1 MEHVCPQLGTPVEGR
16 VPYFSSMEE
25 ANMALLGSYLLFHG
39 IVGW

>member
-1 MEHVCPQLGTPVEGR
+1 MEHVCPQLGTPVKGR

-25 ANMALLGSYLLFHG
+25 ANMALLWSYLLFHG